1 MIRKLT
7 AKDKNIFMEMTGEFY
22 SSAAVMHPIPEK
34 KRSAMFDEL
43 MRSNVYAECF
53 MLECEDGTPA
63 GYVLTAKTFSQEAGG
78 LVVWLEEGYI
88 REPYRSM
95 GLMSEFFLYIEQH
108 CPAARYRLEVEPDN
122 PRAIALYERRGF
134 RFIPYLQMIKGE

>member
-7 AKDKNIFMEMTGEFY
+7 AKDKNIFMELTGEFY
-22 SSAAVMHPIPEK
+22 SSAAVMHPIPEII
-34 KRSAMFDEL
+34 RSSMVVEL
-43 MRSNVYAECF
+43 MLSNGYAVCF
-53 MLECEDGTPA
+53 MLDCEDGTPA

>member
-1 MIRKLT
+1 MR
-7 AKDKNIFMEMTGEFY
+7 GW
-22 SSAAVMHPIPEK
+22 HPG
-34 KRSAMFDEL
+34 RLCFD
-43 MRSNVYAECF
+43 
-53 MLECEDGTPA
+53 G
-63 GYVLTAKTFSQEAGG
+63 KTFSQEAGG

-122 PRAIALYERRGF
+122 PRAIALYERKGF

>member
-7 AKDKNIFMEMTGEFY
+7 ANDKNIFMNLTEEFY
-22 SSAAVMHPIPEK
+22 SSNAVMHPIPEK
-34 KRSAMFDEL
+34 NRSAMFDEL
-43 MRSNVYAECF
+43 MRSDVYAECF
-53 MLECEDGTPA
+53 ILESGDGATA

-88 REPYRSM
+88 KEEYRSN
-95 GLMSEFFLYIEQH
+95 GLMSEFFAFIEQH